1 MQALDP
7 KRPRSYAEAMQNNT
21 SLPLQMPEG
30 FDALTRAEKLR
41 FLAALWERV
50 DVGDDDTDVHEE
62 IVAKVVNSRLD
73 ELRERPDIALS
84 ADEVLERVR
93 RRLQG

>member
-1 MQALDP
+1 M
-7 KRPRSYAEAMQNNT
+7 RSDT
-21 SLPLQMPEG
+21 SLPLQSPEG

-41 FLAALWERV
+41 FLAALWERAG
-50 DVGDDDTDVHEE
+50 VGEDETDVHEE

-84 ADEVLERVR
+84 ADEVLVRVR
-93 RRLQG
+93 RRLHR

>member
-1 MQALDP
+1 
-7 KRPRSYAEAMQNNT
+7 MQNDA
-21 SLPLQMPEG
+21 SLPLQIPEG

-50 DVGDDDTDVHEE
+50 GVGEDDTDVHEE

-73 ELRERPDIALS
+73 ELRARPDIALS

-93 RRLQG
+93 RRLQR